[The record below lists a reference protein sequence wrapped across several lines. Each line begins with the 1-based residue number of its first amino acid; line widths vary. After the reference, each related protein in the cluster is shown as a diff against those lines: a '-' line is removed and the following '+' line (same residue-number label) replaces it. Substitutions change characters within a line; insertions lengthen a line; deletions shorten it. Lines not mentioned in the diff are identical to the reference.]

1 MITEEQADESINFL
15 MKASSEYGRAMSEVA
30 YIENALKRVKA
41 QGMSDSDKK
50 TLGDREMDAYL
61 TDEYM
66 TMLQGYRAAVH
77 AKEELKWQMESHKM
91 RFEKWKVEQFN
102 QRVEAR
108 AF

>member
-1 MITEEQADESINFL
+1 MELKT
-15 MKASSEYGRAMSEVA
+15 YHMSVELYLSVEV
-30 YIENALKRVKA
+30 
-41 QGMSDSDKK
+41 
-50 TLGDREMDAYL
+50 GDREMDAYL